1 MSITVESLEMSVKN
15 LPPADLSKFRAWFME
30 FDAARWDA
38 QIESDA
44 TLGKLNALAEEA
56 LAEYRV
62 GKAREL

>member
-1 MSITVESLEMSVKN
+1 MAMTIETLEQSIQN
-15 LPPADLSKFRAWFME
+15 LPPAELKKFRNWFVE

-44 TLGKLNALAEEA
+44 AAGKLNTLAEEA
-56 LAEYRV
+56 MAEYNS